1 MDNDMPESP
10 NRRQIIKA
18 GLAMSMGAFLLGC
31 QRKTAAWKPL
41 SPDQID
47 GPPLRP
53 LAGTTHP
60 RTIEAA
66 PEVSP
71 MSGIVSRREW
81 TNAQPNMSLINPM
94 NGVSRITVHHDGMP
108 PVTLRSKAEVAR
120 RLEQIR
126 EAHVGRHDDGGR
138 NWADIGYHY
147 IVDPQ
152 GRVWE
157 GRPVRFQG
165 AHVHNNN
172 EHNLGI
178 MVLGNFDE
186 QKPTPE
192 ALATLD
198 AFLADRMR
206 GCRVSLERVFTHQEI
221 NPTACPGSNLQAYM
235 RATRSNTGR
244 LARA

>member
-1 MDNDMPESP
+1 MGT
-10 NRRQIIKA
+10 
-18 GLAMSMGAFLLGC
+18 GLILLGC
-31 QRKTAAWKPL
+31 QSKGSTWKPMNPADL
-41 SPDQID
+41 EERPR
-47 GPPLRP
+47 RP
-53 LAGTTHP
+53 LADAHP
-60 RTIEAA
+60 RSPST

-71 MSGIVSRREW
+71 ISGIVSRRDW

-94 NGVSRITVHHDGMP
+94 NGVNRITVHHDGMP
-108 PVTLRSKAEVAR
+108 PVNLRGKGDVAS

-126 EAHVGRHDDGGR
+126 RAHVGNHDDGGR

-147 IVDPQ
+147 IIDPQ

-157 GRPVRFQG
+157 GRSVRFQG
-165 AHVHNNN
+165 AHVKNNN

-178 MVLGNFDE
+178 MCLGNFDE

-206 GCRVSLERVFTHQEI
+206 ACRVSLDRVMTHQEI
-221 NPTACPGSNLQAYM
+221 NPTACPGKNLQAYM
-235 RATRSNTGR
+235 RATRSGSGR

>member
-1 MDNDMPESP
+1 MPESP
-10 NRRQIIKA
+10 NRRQIIQA
-18 GLAMSMGAFLLGC
+18 GLALGTGLLLVGC
-31 QRKTAAWKPL
+31 QRKGSTWKPM
-41 SPDQID
+41 SPDEID
-47 GPPLRP
+47 GPPLKP
-53 LAGTTHP
+53 LAGAHP
-60 RTIEAA
+60 RTYEAA

-71 MSGIVSRREW
+71 ISGIIARREW

-94 NGVSRITVHHDGMP
+94 NGISRITVHHDGMP
-108 PVTLRSKAEVAR
+108 PANLRAKADVAS
-120 RLEQIR
+120 RLELIR
-126 EAHVGRHDDGGR
+126 RAHVGNHDDGGK

-147 IVDPQ
+147 VIDPQ

-157 GRPVRFQG
+157 GRAVRFQG
-165 AHVHNNN
+165 AHVRNNN

-192 ALATLD
+192 ALSTLD

-206 GCRVSLERVFTHQEI
+206 ACRIGLDRVYTHQEI
-221 NPTACPGSNLQAYM
+221 NATACPGKHLQAYM
-235 RATRSNTGR
+235 RTTRSNSGR

>member
-10 NRRQIIKA
+10 NRRQIIQA
-18 GLAMSMGAFLLGC
+18 GLAAGTGLILLGC
-31 QRKTAAWKPL
+31 QRKGTTWKPM
-41 SPDQID
+41 SPDEIE
-47 GPPLRP
+47 GPPLKP
-53 LAGTTHP
+53 LAEAHP
-60 RTIEAA
+60 RSRTL
-66 PEVSP
+66 EVSP
-71 MSGIVSRREW
+71 TSGIVSRREW
-81 TNAQPNMSLINPM
+81 TISQPNMSLINPM
-94 NGVSRITVHHDGMP
+94 NGVDRITVHHDGMP
-108 PVTLRSKAEVAR
+108 PVMLKAKGEVAG

-126 EAHVGRHDDGGR
+126 RAHVGNHDDGGR

-147 IVDPQ
+147 VIDPQ

-157 GRPVRFQG
+157 GRSVRFQG
-165 AHVHNNN
+165 AHVKNNN

-206 GCRVSLERVFTHQEI
+206 AYRISLSSVRTHQEI
-221 NPTACPGSNLQAYM
+221 NPTACPGTNLQAYM
-235 RATRSNTGR
+235 RMTRSGSGR

>member
-1 MDNDMPESP
+1 MPESP
-10 NRRQIIKA
+10 NRRQFIQT
-18 GLAMSMGAFLLGC
+18 GLVMSTGLLLLGC
-31 QRKTAAWKPL
+31 QRKGAAWKPM

-53 LAGTTHP
+53 LAGTTRP
-60 RTIEAA
+60 RTTTPTDD

-71 MSGIVSRREW
+71 ISGIISRREW
-81 TNAQPNMSLINPM
+81 TNVQPNMSLINPM
-94 NGVSRITVHHDGMP
+94 NGVNRITVHHDGMP
-108 PVTLRSKAEVAR
+108 PVTLRAKSEVAR

-147 IVDPQ
+147 IIDPQ

-157 GRPVRFQG
+157 GRPIRFQG

-206 GCRVSLERVFTHQEI
+206 GCRVSLDRVLTHQEI
-221 NPTACPGSNLQAYM
+221 NPTACPGKNLQAYM
-235 RATRSNTGR
+235 RTTRSNSGR
-244 LARA
+244 LAHA